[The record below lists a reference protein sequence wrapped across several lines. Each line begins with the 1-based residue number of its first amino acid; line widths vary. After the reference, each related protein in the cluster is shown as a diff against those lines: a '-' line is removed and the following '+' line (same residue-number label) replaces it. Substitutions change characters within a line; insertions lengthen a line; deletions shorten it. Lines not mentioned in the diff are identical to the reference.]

1 MRTCSYESQE
11 SKNGSIEILFF
22 GGVEE
27 RELELMEVVD

>member
-1 MRTCSYESQE
+1 MKVRNPRMAALKYF
-11 SKNGSIEILFF
+11 FF